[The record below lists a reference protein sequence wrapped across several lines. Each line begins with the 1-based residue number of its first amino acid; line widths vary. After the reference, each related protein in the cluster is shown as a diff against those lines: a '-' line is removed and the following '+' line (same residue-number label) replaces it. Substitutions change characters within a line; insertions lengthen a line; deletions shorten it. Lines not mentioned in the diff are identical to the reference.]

1 MPQNLGKKASRNLGA
16 VQILKEHEAGVPVAD
31 LCRKHGVSDA
41 SIYKWK
47 ARFGGMD
54 VSEAKRLRA
63 LQDENA
69 KLKRMLADAMLD
81 NVAMKDLPG
90 KEVVTSSAERRAVAH
105 LMEAHGMSERRA
117 CKATG
122 FCRMTMRYRAARGND
137 ASLRER
143 MKAIALE
150 RRRFGYRRLHVLLRR
165 EGFRVNHKRLFRLYR
180 EERLMVRRRGGRKRA
195 IGTRAPMM
203 IPMRPNERWSLDFV
217 ADQMTD
223 GRRFRMLA
231 IVDDCTRECLAL
243 VADTSLSGVRVA
255 RELNRL
261 LAERGRPKM
270 IVSDNG
276 SEFTSNAIL
285 GWADAARVEWH
296 YIAPGKPMQNGF
308 IESFNGRLRDE
319 LLNET
324 LFSSLSQAKAALAR
338 WQVDYNTD
346 RPHSKIGWQT
356 PSAFAATFHKRRDQ
370 TLRNVNSS
378 ASAHAAQP
386 AREGQTNRR
395 NELTAG

>member
-1 MPQNLGKKASRNLGA
+1 MTTPDRIQKQIIG
-16 VQILKEHEAGVPVAD
+16 ILKEHEAGVPVSD

-63 LQDENA
+63 LEDENA

-81 NVAMKDLPG
+81 NVALKDLPG
-90 KEVVTSSAERRAVAH
+90 KEVVTSAAERRAVAH

-122 FCRMTMRYRAARGND
+122 FCRMTMRYEATRGND

-143 MKAIALE
+143 MKAIAQE

-203 IPMRPNERWSLDFV
+203 IPLRPNERWSLDFV

-255 RELNRL
+255 RELDRL

-285 GWADAARVEWH
+285 AWTDAARVEWH

-324 LFSSLSQAKAALAR
+324 LFSSLSQARAALGR
-338 WQVDYNTD
+338 WQLDYNTA
-346 RPHSKIGWQT
+346 RPHSKLGWQT
-356 PSAFAATFHKRRDQ
+356 PSAFASTFHPRRDQ
-370 TLRNVNSS
+370 TLRNMNGS
-378 ASAHAAQP
+378 ASAPAAP
-386 AREGQTNRR
+386 HAREGKSNRQ